1 MSDKR
6 KQGELE
12 SQIMGCL
19 WDRPDGLSSQQIL
32 ALMGDEQMA
41 ITTVLTVLSRL
52 GAKGMVFKQKLTG
65 RTFIFRSAKSREEHT
80 AALLLGA
87 LDQSADPA
95 LVFSHFASGL
105 SPDQIASL
113 KKALNS
119 G

>member
-19 WDRPDGLSSQQIL
+19 WDRPNGLSSQQVL
-32 ALMGDEQMA
+32 ALLGDDQLA

-52 GAKGMVFKQKLTG
+52 GDKGMVFREKLTG
-65 RTFIFRSAKSREEHT
+65 RTFIFRSAKSREESS
-80 AALLLGA
+80 AAMLLGA
-87 LDQSADPA
+87 FDQSANPV

-105 SPDQIASL
+105 STTQIAAL
-113 KKALNS
+113 KKAIN
-119 G
+119 